1 VIDFPSTVKDRPEKE
16 CYVKELMSGNE
27 AIARGAFECGVRFA
41 AGYPGTPSTEIME
54 AFAKYP
60 GVYAEWSPN
69 EKVAMEV
76 GIGAALAG
84 SRAMVVMK
92 HVGVNVAADPLF
104 TASYTGTNGALVV
117 ITADDP
123 SLHSS
128 QNEQDNRH
136 YARFAKIPMLEPAD
150 SEEAKAF
157 IKRAFELSEKFDT
170 PVFLRSTTRV
180 SHSKSVVNLE
190 EPMAVEDRTAI
201 RFNAEKFVMVPMNAR
216 KRRIVVEKRMQ
227 DLQVFAETFSENRI
241 ELNSFDVGIITAGIS
256 YHYAKDV
263 FPEYSYLKL
272 GMVHPLPVGLIREFA
287 ARVRKIYVIEELDPF
302 LEEQIRAMGIE
313 VTGKEIFP
321 YTGEFDP
328 GVIEQAIAGGSK
340 TVRSLPEIPI
350 PPRPPNLCPGC
361 PHRGLFYVL
370 GKLKVFVTGDIGCY
384 TLSFMK
390 PLEGLHSCI
399 CMGAGIGMAHGM
411 SKVLGEKGRGK
422 VVGVIGDST
431 FLHSGI
437 TPLLDMAYNHSD
449 AVIII
454 CDNRTTAMTGMQ
466 EHPGTGFT
474 LHGEKTMGVD
484 IAALVKT
491 LGVEGVRIVDP
502 YDLKAVRTV
511 LKEELARSGPSVV
524 ISRRA
529 CVLFKR
535 EKSFPR
541 KPFRIDPEKCTGC
554 RLCLG
559 LGCPPIAWQ
568 ILDNEPDGI
577 ANEAKGKGRKGV
589 AVIDRNLCTGC
600 GLCAQLCKSEAITE
614 EKE

>member
-1 VIDFPSTVKDRPEKE
+1 
-16 CYVKELMSGNE
+16 MSGNE

-54 AFAKYP
+54 AFAHYP

-84 SRAMVVMK
+84 ARAMVVMK
-92 HVGVNVAADPLF
+92 HVGVNVAADPLM
-104 TASYTGTNGALVV
+104 TASYTGTNGALVI

-150 SEEAKAF
+150 SQEAKEF
-157 IKRAFELSEKFDT
+157 IKLAFDLSERFDT

-180 SHSKSVVNLE
+180 SHSKSVVTPE
-190 EPMAVEDRTAI
+190 EPQTIEDRTAI

-216 KRRIVVEKRMQ
+216 KRRISVEKRMQ
-227 DLQVFAETFSENRI
+227 ALRLFAETFTENRMEI
-241 ELNSFDVGIITAGIS
+241 NTPDVGIITSGIS
-256 YHYAKDV
+256 YHYAKDI

-272 GMVHPLPVGLIREFA
+272 GMVYPLPVELIRTFA
-287 ARVRKIYVIEELDPF
+287 AQVRKIYVIEELDPF
-302 LEEQIRAMGIE
+302 LEEQIRALGIQ
-313 VTGKEIFP
+313 VTGKEVFP
-321 YTGEFDP
+321 YTGEFNP
-328 GVIEQAIAGGSK
+328 GIIEQAITGCRDTAR
-340 TVRSLPEIPI
+340 TLPEIPI
-350 PPRPPNLCPGC
+350 PSRPPNLCPGC

-370 GKLKVFVTGDIGCY
+370 GRLKVFVTGDIGCY

-399 CMGAGIGMAHGM
+399 CMGASIGMAHGM
-411 SKVLGEKGRGK
+411 SKALGEKGRGK

-437 TPLLDMAYNHSD
+437 TPLLDVAYNRSD
-449 AVIII
+449 AVIVI

-466 EHPGTGFT
+466 EHPATGFT
-474 LHGEKTMGVD
+474 LQGEKAMEVD
-484 IAALVKT
+484 LVSLVKS
-491 LGVEGVRIVDP
+491 LGIESVRIVDP
-502 YDLKAVRTV
+502 YDLKSVRTV
-511 LKEELARSGPSVV
+511 LKEELARSGPSVI
-524 ISRRA
+524 ISRRS

-535 EKSFPR
+535 GAPAPR
-541 KPFRIDPEKCTGC
+541 KPFRIDPVKCTGC

-568 ILDNEPDGI
+568 KIDETSDTADG
-577 ANEAKGKGRKGV
+577 KTPGKGRDGI
-589 AVIDRNLCTGC
+589 AVIDRNLCSGC
-600 GLCAQLCKSEAITE
+600 GLCDQLCKSGAISE

>member
-1 VIDFPSTVKDRPEKE
+1 
-16 CYVKELMSGNE
+16 MSGNE

-84 SRAMVVMK
+84 ARAMVVMK

-157 IKRAFELSEKFDT
+157 IKLAFELSEKFDT

-190 EPMAVEDRTAI
+190 KPLDVEDRTAI
-201 RFNAEKFVMVPMNAR
+201 RFNTEKFVMVPMNAR
-216 KRRIVVEKRMQ
+216 KRRVVVEKRIQ
-227 DLQVFAETFSENRI
+227 ELRAFAETFPENRI
-241 ELNSFDVGIITAGIS
+241 EFNNPDVGIITAGIS

-272 GMVHPLPVGLIREFA
+272 GMVYPLPAGLIREFA
-287 ARVRKIYVIEELDPF
+287 ARVRKIYVVEELDPF
-302 LEEQIRAMGIE
+302 LEEQIRALGIE

-328 GVIEQAIAGGSK
+328 GIIEQAITGRREAA
-340 TVRSLPEIPI
+340 RAIPEIPI

-399 CMGAGIGMAHGM
+399 CMGASIGMAHGM
-411 SKVLGEKGRGK
+411 SKALGEKGRGK

-437 TPLLDMAYNHSD
+437 TPLLNMAYNRSN
-449 AVIII
+449 AVIVI

-466 EHPGTGFT
+466 EHPATGFT
-474 LHGEKTMGVD
+474 LQGEKTLGVD
-484 IAALVKT
+484 LAILVKT
-491 LGVEGVRIVDP
+491 LGIESVRIVDP

-535 EKSFPR
+535 EKSAPR
-541 KPFRIDPEKCTGC
+541 KPFRIDPEKCIGC

-559 LGCPPIAWQ
+559 LGCPPIAWKK
-568 ILDNEPDGI
+568 LENEPGSGTK
-577 ANEAKGKGRKGV
+577 ETKGKGRREGV

-600 GLCAQLCKSEAITE
+600 GLCAQLCKSGAITK

>member
-1 VIDFPSTVKDRPEKE
+1 MRFS
-16 CYVKELMSGNE
+16 VKELMSGNE
-27 AIARGAFECGVRFA
+27 AIARGAYECGARFA

-54 AFAKYP
+54 SFATYP

-76 GIGAALAG
+76 GLGAALAG
-84 SRAMVVMK
+84 AKAMVVMK

-150 SEEAKAF
+150 SQEAKEYVKLAF
-157 IKRAFELSEKFDT
+157 QISEQFDT

-180 SHSKSVVNLE
+180 SHSKSVVILD
-190 EPMAVEDRTAI
+190 EPRQVEDRTAI
-201 RFNAEKFVMVPMNAR
+201 RFDADKFVMVPMNAR
-216 KRRIVVEKRMQ
+216 KRRLVVEKRMQ
-227 DLQVFAETFSENRI
+227 SLRVYAEKFTENRLEI
-241 ELNSFDVGIITAGIS
+241 NNPDVGIITAGMPYNYI
-256 YHYAKDV
+256 KDV
-263 FPEYSYLKL
+263 FPHYSYLKL
-272 GMVHPLPVGLIREFA
+272 GMVYPLPVEMIREFA
-287 ARVRKIYVIEELDPF
+287 SRVRKLYVLEELDPF
-302 LEEQIRAMGIE
+302 IEEQVRALGIE
-313 VTGKEIFP
+313 LTGKEIFP
-321 YTGEFDP
+321 FTNEFDP
-328 GVIEQAIAGGSK
+328 GIIEQALASHHEA
-340 TVRSLPEIPI
+340 VRNLPNIEI

-361 PHRGLFYVL
+361 PHRGLFHVL

-399 CMGAGIGMAHGM
+399 CMGASIGMAHGM
-411 SKVLGEKGRGK
+411 SKALGEKGKGR

-437 TPLLDMAYNHSD
+437 TPLLDMAYNKSN
-449 AVIII
+449 AVIVI

-466 EHPGTGFT
+466 EHPATGFT
-474 LHGEKTMGVD
+474 LQGE
-484 IAALVKT
+484 KT
-491 LGVEGVRIVDP
+491 LGVDLVALAGTLGIESVRVVDP
-502 YDLKAVRTV
+502 YDLKTVRNV
-511 LKEELARSGPSVV
+511 LKEELAKDGPSVV

-529 CVLFKR
+529 CILFKR
-535 EKSFPR
+535 EKSAPS
-541 KPFRIDPEKCTGC
+541 KPLRVDADKCTGC

-559 LGCPPIAWQ
+559 LGCPPIAWKSM
-568 ILDNEPDGI
+568 DRPPVEGEKKP
-577 ANEAKGKGRKGV
+577 KRKTDGV
-589 AVIDRNLCTGC
+589 AVIDRSLCTGC
-600 GLCAQLCKSEAITE
+600 GLCRQLCKSAAILE
-614 EKE
+614 EM